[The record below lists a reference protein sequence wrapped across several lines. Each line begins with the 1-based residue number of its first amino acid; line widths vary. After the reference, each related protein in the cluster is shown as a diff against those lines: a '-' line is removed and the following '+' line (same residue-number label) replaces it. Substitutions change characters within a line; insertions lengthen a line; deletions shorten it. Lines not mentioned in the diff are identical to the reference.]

1 MLSGDVHEPVVNY
14 ASAALLT
21 SPFPPHLQAGCLF
34 ILHRFASSL
43 GEQQVSTQAVS
54 CHTPQS
60 PSVSSGPVEASH
72 VSESPVSNCS
82 HACTHHPTH
91 PDHVF
96 PPSPL
101 HL

>member
-54 CHTPQS
+54 CHAPQS
-60 PSVSSGPVEASH
+60 PSVSLGPVEASH
-72 VSESPVSNCS
+72 VSESLVSDCS
-82 HACTHHPTH
+82 HACIHHPTH
-91 PDHVF
+91 PDHV
-96 PPSPL
+96 PPPL